1 MTLMLVLTLILNLTS
16 RLVPTLTL
24 TLKVVL
30 TSVKRL
36 LIRLQNKT
44 VLTSLISGIM
54 LILVNTGV
62 IDVEMSQKVDTVVNT
77 VLYILVAMGIV
88 SDPESHLKK

>member
-77 VLYILVAMGIV
+77 VLSILVAMGIV